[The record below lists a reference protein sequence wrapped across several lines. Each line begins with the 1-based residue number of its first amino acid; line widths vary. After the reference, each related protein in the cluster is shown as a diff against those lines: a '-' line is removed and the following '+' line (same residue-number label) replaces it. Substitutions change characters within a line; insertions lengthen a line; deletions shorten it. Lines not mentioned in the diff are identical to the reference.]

1 MSGQTLSE
9 TQSELKLN
17 SPALAKSIR
26 AIDPSAIPYNLIC
39 SLVAKKIAPGGGGGD
54 VLIFLPGLREISLL
68 TASLVRLPFS
78 SKLHILPLHSS
89 LPTSQQHQIYEPSPN
104 HLTTKII
111 LATSIAEASITVPS
125 ITLVI
130 DSAKSRTQI
139 LTSSGLSALVTS
151 PSSRSS
157 LDQRAGR
164 AGRVQAGTCFHLFP
178 KTILEKVPPHPI
190 PEILT
195 TPLPTLSL
203 RARILLRGVSGSTK
217 SMLTGVLTMPPE
229 SACARCDAELV
240 KCHAIDEAG
249 NLLPHGEV
257 LAHLPLS
264 LNHARALVAGYRLG
278 VGELMAF
285 LVAGLTAEKTIF
297 SLDAK
302 LKWGGESAS
311 DHVAILKLART
322 DHACKREAASLM
334 SALRRLLG
342 EANLYPNPNP
352 NSIPLIFVA
361 LILTTNQIGNW
372 NTNGVIVW
380 ENDINNEIDAS
391 KSRSHQLKPHSASSV
406 LSRGKKRGAVLFGD
420 VIKLPGGVVVKDG
433 SNIPPIAVEL
443 WSGEGE
449 MKELRERLVDVVMG
463 RAGGGEE
470 VEKVSERS
478 ERALMKTRAM
488 NSVKWL
494 LTRFIR
500 FAPVSL
506 KMLLASLGVGL

>member
-1 MSGQTLSE
+1 
-9 TQSELKLN
+9 
-17 SPALAKSIR
+17 
-26 AIDPSAIPYNLIC
+26 
-39 SLVAKKIAPGGGGGD
+39 
-54 VLIFLPGLREISLL
+54 
-68 TASLVRLPFS
+68 
-78 SKLHILPLHSS
+78 
-89 LPTSQQHQIYEPSPN
+89 
-104 HLTTKII
+104 
-111 LATSIAEASITVPS
+111 
-125 ITLVI
+125 
-130 DSAKSRTQI
+130 
-139 LTSSGLSALVTS
+139 
-151 PSSRSS
+151 
-157 LDQRAGR
+157 
-164 AGRVQAGTCFHLFP
+164 
-178 KTILEKVPPHPI
+178 
-190 PEILT
+190 
-195 TPLPTLSL
+195 
-203 RARILLRGVSGSTK
+203 
-217 SMLTGVLTMPPE
+217 MPPE

-380 ENDINNEIDAS
+380 ENDINNDIDAS

-500 FAPVSL
+500 FAPASL